1 MMDEDVASPA
11 AGQDGTGLAGSGGAG
26 SVAPGQG
33 VPDGIDRI
41 LDIPLTVH
49 VELGK
54 KRIKISE
61 LMELGTGAVLELD
74 AQAGATLAIYANQT
88 LLAHGEAV
96 VVGERYG
103 VRITDIVS
111 PAERVRRLGGEVG
124 A

>member
-1 MMDEDVASPA
+1 MEETADTPESAPNPLPSKPSEPEPMP
-11 AGQDGTGLAGSGGAG
+11 GL
-26 SVAPGQG
+26 
-33 VPDGIDRI
+33 DRI

-61 LMELGTGAVLELD
+61 LMELGTGAVLELE
-74 AQAGATLAIYANQT
+74 AQAGASLAIFANQT

-111 PAERVRRLGGEVG
+111 PAERVRRLGGGGE
-124 A
+124 